1 MDNATREALLNL
13 LRNLRDTVDEQFHI
27 NEMAWRT
34 YSALIQMFPEFA
46 QHYEKADE
54 HVSFE
59 QMLHWRSEQLRQL
72 DAAIQL
78 VESWK

>member
-46 QHYEKADE
+46 QHYQRANE
-54 HVSFE
+54 HVSFD
-59 QMLHWRSEQLRQL
+59 QMLCTGVPSSFGSLTQQF
-72 DAAIQL
+72 
-78 VESWK
+78 S